1 MQYFF
6 LAWYQVAGMK
16 RFGQDAIFCD
26 VTIDQWAKVILN
38 THISVFDLAGN
49 RLEDCFFVG
58 LCPEGEEITKEDW
71 YMFSFLV
78 AEYHKLFL

>member
-1 MQYFF
+1 
-6 LAWYQVAGMK
+6 MK

-38 THISVFDLAGN
+38 TRISVFDLAGN

-58 LCPEGEEITKEDW
+58 LCPEGEEITKED
-71 YMFSFLV
+71 
-78 AEYHKLFL
+78 